1 MKDKKAQV
9 QIGITL
15 IMGLFVLA
23 LIMFGLAYAGSSMKT
38 AIGTSNATK
47 PAAYVIGNMTVGMGN
62 LASLSPV
69 LWIFAGIVIL
79 VGMALLIYRF
89 VQRKQ

>member
-23 LIMFGLAYAGSSMKT
+23 LIMFGLAYAGSSMKST
-38 AIGTSNATK
+38 TTDK
-47 PAAYVIGNMTVGMGN
+47 AALGVIGNMSTGMN
-62 LASLSPV
+62 TLAQLSPV

-89 VQRKQ
+89 VQQKQ